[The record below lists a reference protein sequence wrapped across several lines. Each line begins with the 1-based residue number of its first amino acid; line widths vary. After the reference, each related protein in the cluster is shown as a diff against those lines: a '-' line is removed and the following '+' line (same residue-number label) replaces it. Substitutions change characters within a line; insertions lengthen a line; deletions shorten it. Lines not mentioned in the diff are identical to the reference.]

1 MPPEVAKWIIEQEE
15 KKIFQALEK
24 LDWVREEEYDC
35 VIFRQYFSYE
45 ILINKEDMT
54 YKSNISLNMKEHQ
67 LLHKL
72 FELWGWFD
80 E

>member
-1 MPPEVAKWIIEQEE
+1 MPPKVAQMIRKQEE
-15 KKIFQALEK
+15 QKIFKEFEK
-24 LDWVREEEYDC
+24 LDWVIDDEYDC

-54 YKSNISLNMKEHQ
+54 YRSNISLNMKEHQ